1 MARTSVVGDTSIA
14 KPRAAKPLEAQPTLT
29 SRDTTPQHRLGKT
42 GLTFA
47 ERRIEQPDR
56 TAEDPDVA
64 PRSGP
69 RITGGKRGS
78 VGNPLAGS
86 IGKVAKLLSP
96 LIADA
101 FSTPNNKEAA
111 INLVDATETYGNNPG
126 NFNPIPTTSFTPA
139 PTIPV
144 TGAGV
149 MKDGGFIRRRG

>member
-1 MARTSVVGDTSIA
+1 MAFTRAVGDTSIS
-14 KPRAAKPLEAQPTLT
+14 KQTAAKPLEPLT

-42 GLTFA
+42 NLTFA
-47 ERRIEQPDR
+47 ERRIPQPDR

-69 RITGGKRGS
+69 RITGKKRP
-78 VGNPLAGS
+78 VGNSLADS
-86 IGKVAKLLSP
+86 IGKAAKLLSP

-111 INLVDATETYGNNPG
+111 INLVDATETYGNSAG
-126 NFNPIPTTSFTPA
+126 NFNTTPA
-139 PTIPV
+139 PTPYVPTTI
-144 TGAGV
+144 AG

>member
-1 MARTSVVGDTSIA
+1 MARISVVGDTKIPATTALEPSG
-14 KPRAAKPLEAQPTLT
+14 PLTP
-29 SRDTTPQHRLGKT
+29 SDTIPQHRLGKT
-42 GLTFA
+42 NLTFA
-47 ERRIEQPDR
+47 ERRIPQPDR

-69 RITGGKRGS
+69 PITGGKKGS
-78 VGNPLAGS
+78 VGNSLAGS

-126 NFNPIPTTSFTPA
+126 NFNPIPA
-139 PTIPV
+139 PTPYVPV

>member
-1 MARTSVVGDTSIA
+1 MAFTKAVGDTSIVT
-14 KPRAAKPLEAQPTLT
+14 PRAAKPLEPLT

-42 GLTFA
+42 NLNFA
-47 ERRIEQPDR
+47 ERRIPKPDG
-56 TAEDPDVA
+56 TAEDPGVA

-78 VGNPLAGS
+78 VGNPIGDA
-86 IGKVAKLLSP
+86 IGKAAKLFSP

-126 NFNPIPTTSFTPA
+126 NFNPIPA
-139 PTIPV
+139 PTPYVPTTI
-144 TGAGV
+144 AG